1 MTASRPPAA
10 TRKANPMGYTNHCYR
25 VLVFDRK
32 KYRAA
37 VSDLKKILPETGVDL
52 AGCDGTGRPTVND
65 NDVCFNGRY
74 PQHCET
80 FSMPRVF
87 DGRARPRTLPGFT
100 FSKTHR
106 LPYDLAVKVSL
117 LVFKRHFSDEVE
129 IGSDDQ
135 DLLAGWSAAI
145 ELTHLVLEYP
155 KASSVEEWTE
165 DGLTHRHLVLAL

>member
-1 MTASRPPAA
+1 
-10 TRKANPMGYTNHCYR
+10 MGYTNHCYR
-25 VLVFDRK
+25 VLEFDRE

-37 VSDLKKILPETGVDL
+37 VQDLKRILPETGVDL
-52 AGCDGTGRPTVND
+52 AGWDGTGRPAVNE
-65 NDVCFNGRY
+65 NDVLFNGRS
-74 PQHCET
+74 PHHCET

-87 DGRARPRTLPGFT
+87 DGRARPRKLPGFT

-117 LVFKRHFSDEVE
+117 LVFKRHFADGVE

-145 ELTHLVLEYP
+145 ELTHLVLGYP
-155 KASSVEEWTE
+155 NEWKVEEWTK
-165 DGLTHRHLVLAL
+165 DGLTHRHLLFAP